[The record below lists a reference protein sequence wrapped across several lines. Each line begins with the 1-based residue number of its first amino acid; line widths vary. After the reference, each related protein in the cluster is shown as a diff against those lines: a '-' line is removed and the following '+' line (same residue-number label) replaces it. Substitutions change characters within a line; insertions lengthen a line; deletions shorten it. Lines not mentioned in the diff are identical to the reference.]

1 MKTGIIFD
9 LDGTLLNTLEDL
21 TDATNYALSVYG
33 CPPRTLEQIRSV
45 VGNGALQ
52 QIRLSLPE
60 GTDVPDVQDVLTTY
74 KAYYREHCQVK
85 TQPYPGI
92 PEALEAL
99 SKDFVLGIVSNKPDA
114 MMQLLCAQH
123 FPGLYAKGE
132 TGDCPK
138 KPAPDMVWKAMNAME
153 VDQCIY
159 VGDSEVDIMTAA
171 NAQMPCLA
179 VSWGFRDR
187 EVLEESGAKWI
198 CDHPADMPEILRKMA
213 K

>member
-74 KAYYREHCQVK
+74 KAYYREHC
-85 TQPYPGI
+85 
-92 PEALEAL
+92 
-99 SKDFVLGIVSNKPDA
+99 
-114 MMQLLCAQH
+114 
-123 FPGLYAKGE
+123 
-132 TGDCPK
+132 
-138 KPAPDMVWKAMNAME
+138 
-153 VDQCIY
+153 
-159 VGDSEVDIMTAA
+159 
-171 NAQMPCLA
+171 
-179 VSWGFRDR
+179 
-187 EVLEESGAKWI
+187 
-198 CDHPADMPEILRKMA
+198 
-213 K
+213 